1 MTTRVYI
8 KGDIGACPFG
18 TVKFFDADT
27 DEELILL
34 EVMINVGIHIPNTI
48 HFWRVNSSASETAE
62 LVARPPCKASGEKVY
77 QFKLE
82 QTRDAMQSETR
93 LRATATELEVQDDGR
108 LKPNHGNTL
117 NVTSKVS
124 DMMLHVHLRPEEVLE
139 HEAENIMYRLFEP
152 LKKQVIAD
160 KKVHGSKAPP
170 SPPIHHGP
178 FPPPRGKIDDA
189 AKSLPAQFC
198 SECYGTGWYTSPI
211 TNKRSRCSAGC
222 KSS

>member
-108 LKPNHGNTL
+108 LKTNHGNTL

-124 DMMLHVHLRPEEVLE
+124 DVQLYSYLRPEEVLE
-139 HEAENIMYRLFEP
+139 HEAENMMYRLFEP

-170 SPPIHHGP
+170 PINSGP
-178 FPPPRGKIDDA
+178 IRRIIDT